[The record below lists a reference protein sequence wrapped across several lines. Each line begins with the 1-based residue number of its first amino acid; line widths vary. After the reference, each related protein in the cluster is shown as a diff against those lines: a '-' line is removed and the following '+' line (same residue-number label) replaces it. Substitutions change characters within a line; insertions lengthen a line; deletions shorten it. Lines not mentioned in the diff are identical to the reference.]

1 MISTRCANRWWQ
13 LTTLLGF
20 VLIVVGDSA
29 FYIDVAARFRFD
41 FIEQNYETFGLSILS
56 GVVLAFIGCIGW
68 AKSGGKKARA
78 LMAGS
83 VFITPW
89 MLLLG
94 GSPIDGFN
102 VHGPS
107 MISAMLVL
115 PATVLAAT
123 LLVMAA
129 VTQK

>member
-1 MISTRCANRWWQ
+1 
-13 LTTLLGF
+13 LGAVF
-20 VLIVVGDSA
+20 IVVGVSA

-41 FIEQNYETFGLSILS
+41 FIEQNYGTFGASILS

-68 AKSGGKKARA
+68 AKSGDKKTRV
-78 LMAGS
+78 LMAGA
-83 VFITPW
+83 VFIAPW
-89 MLLLG
+89 MLLLA
-94 GSPIDGFN
+94 GSPIDGVN

-115 PATVLAAT
+115 PATVLALT
-123 LLVMAA
+123 LLIMAA

>member
-1 MISTRCANRWWQ
+1 MISASPASRLWQ
-13 LTTLLGF
+13 LTTLLGV

-41 FIEQNYETFGLSILS
+41 FIEQNYGTFGLSILT

-68 AKSGGKKARA
+68 SKSGGKKARA
-78 LMAGS
+78 LMPGA

-89 MLLLG
+89 MLLLV

-129 VTQK
+129 VKQK